1 MATAVI
7 YVLVLAFLILSSVIL
22 FRRALKLLSRPVHP
36 VNAGYRDRF
45 PVNPASP
52 TAELTDRDEIVKKL
66 EREFHSS
73 PSIDL

>member
-7 YVLVLAFLILSSVIL
+7 YVLVLAFLILSSVML

-36 VNAGYRDRF
+36 VTVGHRNRF

-52 TAELTDRDEIVKKL
+52 TAELTDRDEIVARL